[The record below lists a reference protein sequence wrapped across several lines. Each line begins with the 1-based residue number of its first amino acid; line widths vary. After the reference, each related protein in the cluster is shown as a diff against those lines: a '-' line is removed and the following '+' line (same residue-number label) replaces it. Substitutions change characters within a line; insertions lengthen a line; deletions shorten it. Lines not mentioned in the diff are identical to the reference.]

1 MWRAINGFEKQ
12 VIGGKKVYKT
22 EVIKSCRKIEDR
34 AKKIEN
40 KINEMES
47 LGFEFVSVCST
58 PNFGAILV
66 FKKLN
71 S

>member
-1 MWRAINGFEKQ
+1 M
-12 VIGGKKVYKT
+12 YKT

-34 AKKIEN
+34 AKKVEN

-71 S
+71 EK